1 MRETRGDGCS
11 PPEDSLVDAFVD
23 ATAVNSGGGRAVTFG
38 RFRAAL
44 CAHEG
49 LARATAARLREHEAR
64 VRRASA
70 AERAREY
77 RDS

>member
-1 MRETRGDGCS
+1 MFAAGGLAGGR
-11 PPEDSLVDAFVD
+11 FVD

-49 LARATAARLREHEAR
+49 LARDGGEAAGAR
-64 VRRASA
+64 GAGEEGDR